1 MMINGPT
8 NAGLCQPVIIVPG
21 AGVTTGLTVED
32 VAGGTAGFAGGT
44 TGLAGMTEAGVV
56 DVGVEAGRPAGEEGT
71 TVGDGATEPSVELS
85 CLTVTVQFLQ
95 VTEIKWI
102 QLTLPP
108 FIRTLFSLT
117 MNIRIVCIR

>member
-32 VAGGTAGFAGGT
+32 VAGGTAG
-44 TGLAGMTEAGVV
+44 LSGMTEAGVV